1 MGAPTWPPYPQPSG
15 LPDKAVAALV
25 NPIAR
30 VFLMPEV
37 FADGANRDG
46 AVGDG
51 RGHAAR
57 RVVADVARREHTG
70 QARLEHVGLSILVPP
85 RHTRRAA
92 DDVAPRQDVPVLV
105 TLKRFL
111 QPRRV
116 RAGAE

>member
-1 MGAPTWPPYPQPSG
+1 MAPIPPNPRASPAKPWRPSQPPTLGPPRQSRGGPRNPQPSG
-15 LPDKAVAALV
+15 LPGKAVAALV

-57 RVVADVARREHTG
+57 RGVAGVA
-70 QARLEHVGLSILVPP
+70 PP
-85 RHTRRAA
+85 RHTG
-92 DDVAPRQDVPVLV
+92 
-105 TLKRFL
+105 
-111 QPRRV
+111 
-116 RAGAE
+116 AGRL